1 MSTLRARNQIQD
13 KGEEMKI
20 LKLTAENIKRL
31 IAVEITPDGNLV
43 QITGKNGAGKTSV
56 LDAIWW
62 ALAGTKHIQAQ
73 PIRKGENKARVRLDL
88 GEIVVER
95 KFTEAGSTLTVESIK
110 GARFSSPQTLLDK
123 LLGELS
129 FDPLAFSRMETR
141 EQFDE
146 LRRISKL
153 DVDIDELDA
162 LNKGDY
168 AKRTDLN
175 RDSKAKR
182 AQIDGMIIPAN
193 TPDELVDE
201 SVLVDELQKA
211 GEYNAQIEQRKANR
225 ERIILEAKGQ
235 REQAEKLMVEAK
247 ALIKA
252 ADEYDEKLKSA
263 PELPPPV
270 DTVLLRQNIEKAAII
285 NRSVA
290 ALKQKRM
297 LISQVEELENK
308 STSITEQMC
317 AREQAK
323 ADAITRASMP
333 IPDIG
338 FGDGQVIYKNIPFD
352 QASDA
357 EKLRVS
363 LAIAIAANPEL
374 RVIRIR
380 DGSLLDDDGLA
391 AIAKMADE
399 LDYQVW
405 IERVDGSGK
414 VGVVIEDGMV
424 KS

>member
-1 MSTLRARNQIQD
+1 
-13 KGEEMKI
+13 MKI

-129 FDPLAFSRMETR
+129 FDPLAFSRMETS

>member
-110 GARFSSPQTLLDK
+110 GARLSSPQTLLDK

-380 DGSLLDDDGLA
+380 DVSLLDDDGLA

>member
-73 PIRKGENKARVRLDL
+73 PIRKGENKARVLLDL

-146 LRRISKL
+146 LR
-153 DVDIDELDA
+153 
-162 LNKGDY
+162 
-168 AKRTDLN
+168 
-175 RDSKAKR
+175 
-182 AQIDGMIIPAN
+182 IPAN

>member
-1 MSTLRARNQIQD
+1 
-13 KGEEMKI
+13 MKI

-56 LDAIWW
+56 LDSIWW
-62 ALAGTKHIQAQ
+62 ALSGTKHIQAQ
-73 PIRKGENKARVRLDL
+73 PIRKGENKARIRLDL

-95 KFTEAGSTLTVESIK
+95 KFTESGSTLTVESAK
-110 GARFSSPQTLLDK
+110 GARYPSPQTMLDK

-175 RDSKAKR
+175 RDAKAKR
-182 AQIDGMIIPAN
+182 AQIDGLIIPPG
-193 TPDELVDE
+193 TPEQTIDE
-201 SVLVDELQKA
+201 SALVDELQKA
-211 GEYNAQIEQRKANR
+211 GEHNAQIEQRKANR
-225 ERIILEAKGQ
+225 ERVTLEAKGQ
-235 REQAEKLMVEAK
+235 REQAAKLMAEAE
-247 ALIKA
+247 ALNKA
-252 ADEYDEKLKSA
+252 ADEHEEKLKSA
-263 PELPPPV
+263 PGLPTLI
-270 DTVLLRQNIEKAAII
+270 DTVVLRQNIEKASIT
-285 NRSVA
+285 NRAVA
-290 ALKQKRM
+290 AQKQKKTL
-297 LISQVEELENK
+297 LIEAETLESKSQTI
-308 STSITEQMC
+308 SEQMT
-317 AREQAK
+317 ARETAK
-323 ADAITRASMP
+323 KDAIARAAMP
-333 IPDIG
+333 IPGIS
-338 FGDGQVIYKNIPFD
+338 FGEGMVIYNNVPFD

-391 AIAKMADE
+391 AIATLANEK
-399 LDYQVW
+399 DYQIW

>member
-1 MSTLRARNQIQD
+1 
-13 KGEEMKI
+13 
-20 LKLTAENIKRL
+20 
-31 IAVEITPDGNLV
+31 
-43 QITGKNGAGKTSV
+43 
-56 LDAIWW
+56 
-62 ALAGTKHIQAQ
+62 
-73 PIRKGENKARVRLDL
+73 
-88 GEIVVER
+88 
-95 KFTEAGSTLTVESIK
+95 
-110 GARFSSPQTLLDK
+110 
-123 LLGELS
+123 
-129 FDPLAFSRMETR
+129 
-141 EQFDE
+141 
-146 LRRISKL
+146 
-153 DVDIDELDA
+153 
-162 LNKGDY
+162 
-168 AKRTDLN
+168 
-175 RDSKAKR
+175 
-182 AQIDGMIIPAN
+182 
-193 TPDELVDE
+193 
-201 SVLVDELQKA
+201 
-211 GEYNAQIEQRKANR
+211 
-225 ERIILEAKGQ
+225 
-235 REQAEKLMVEAK
+235 MVEAK

>member
-1 MSTLRARNQIQD
+1 
-13 KGEEMKI
+13 MKI